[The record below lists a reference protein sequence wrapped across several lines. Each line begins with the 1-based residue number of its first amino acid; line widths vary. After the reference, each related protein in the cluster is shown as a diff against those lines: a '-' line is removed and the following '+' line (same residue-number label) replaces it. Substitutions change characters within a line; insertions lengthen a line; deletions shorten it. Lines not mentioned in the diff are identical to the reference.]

1 MLSRMN
7 GGAVRVRQRTRP
19 VLHGRAKGV
28 SPHGR
33 RHHAIAKFEKGA
45 ARIRTA
51 YDGLFGEVDDGR
63 QCVDRIADALNQR
76 SLDKRL
82 VIISRGRAS

>member
-1 MLSRMN
+1 M
-7 GGAVRVRQRTRP
+7 Q
-19 VLHGRAKGV
+19 
-28 SPHGR
+28 
-33 RHHAIAKFEKGA
+33 IAKFEKGA
-45 ARIRTA
+45 VLIRTA